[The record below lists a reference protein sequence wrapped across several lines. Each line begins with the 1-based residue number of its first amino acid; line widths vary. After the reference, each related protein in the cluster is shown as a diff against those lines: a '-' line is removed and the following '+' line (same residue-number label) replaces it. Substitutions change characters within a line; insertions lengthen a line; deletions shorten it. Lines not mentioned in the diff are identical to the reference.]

1 MCSVQCPVW
10 PVEARSGV
18 MDKGNGWEWYTYIHT
33 YIHSLGG
40 PVIGD
45 SPPLI
50 TLVSFFSG
58 VLYKKAGL
66 STKLD

>member
-1 MCSVQCPVW
+1 
-10 PVEARSGV
+10 
-18 MDKGNGWEWYTYIHT
+18 MDKGNGWEWYT

-50 TLVSFFSG
+50 TLVSFFPG